1 MIDYTIIIA
10 HKNSPELLQYCLDSI
25 PVREDVQVIVVDD
38 DSSAE
43 IVDFEHF
50 PRWKGAHYQ
59 FFFTKEGKGAGYAR
73 NVGLE
78 HAEGK
83 WVFFLDADDYLLPEV
98 NGIFDEEKET
108 DADII
113 YFRTKAVMLEDRSS
127 YSKRADFYNR
137 LVDQYL
143 ESSDERVIRSLW
155 LSAANKIIKLKLL
168 QDHGIRFDEIRYSND
183 CFFSVKAGVCA
194 EKIAVREKMYYCIT
208 ESGSSLTSNFKKKPG
223 ELQMRAD
230 AFFRSQLYL
239 YDHGYSIDEKSSFSF
254 LRDLFS
260 RDRKAFVLNFNRM
273 RKMGYKK
280 VQLLREVF
288 KNNGRLA
295 FCKRFLYAY
304 LMTGK

>member
-25 PVREDVQVIVVDD
+25 PVREDGQVIVVDD

-98 NGIFDEEKET
+98 NEIFDEEKET

-113 YFRTKAVMLEDRSS
+113 FFRTKAVMLEDRRS
-127 YSKRADFYNR
+127 YSKRGDFYNR

-143 ESSDERVIRSLW
+143 ASSDERMIRSLW
-155 LSAANKIIKLKLL
+155 LSAANKFFRLKFL
-168 QDHGIRFDEIRYSND
+168 QDHGIRADEIRYSND

-239 YDHGYSIDEKSSFSF
+239 FDHGYSIDEKSSFSF

-273 RKMGYKK
+273 LKMGYKK
-280 VQLLREVF
+280 AQLLREVF

-304 LMTGK
+304 LVTGM

>member
-10 HKNSPELLQYCLDSI
+10 HKNSPELLKYCLDSI

-38 DSSAE
+38 NSDAGK
-43 IVDFEHF
+43 VDFDHF
-50 PRWKGAHYQ
+50 PQWKGACYQ
-59 FFFTKEGKGAGYAR
+59 YILTKEGKGAGYAR

-83 WVFFLDADDYLLPEV
+83 RVFFLDADDYLLPEV
-98 NGIFDEEKET
+98 NEIFDEEKET

-113 YFRTKAVMLEDRSS
+113 FFRTKAVMLEDRRS
-127 YSKRADFYNR
+127 YSKRGDFYNR

-143 ESSDERVIRSLW
+143 ASSDERMIRSLW
-155 LSAANKIIKLKLL
+155 LSAANKFFRLQFL

-304 LMTGK
+304 LVTGM

>member
-10 HKNSPELLQYCLDSI
+10 HKNSPELLRFCLDSI
-25 PVREDVQVIVVDD
+25 PVRADVQVIVVDD
-38 DSSAE
+38 NSDAGK
-43 IVDFEHF
+43 VDFDHF
-50 PRWKGAHYQ
+50 PQWKGKRYQ
-59 FFFTKEGKGAGYAR
+59 FFLTKEGKGAGYAR

-83 WVFFLDADDYLLPEV
+83 WMFFLDADDFLLPEV
-98 NGIFDEEKET
+98 NEIFDEEKET

-113 YFRTKAVMLEDRSS
+113 FFRTKAVMLEDRSS

-143 ESSDERVIRSLW
+143 ESADERPIRSLW
-155 LSAANKIIKLKLL
+155 LSAANKFFRLKFL
-168 QDHGIRFDEIRYSND
+168 QDHGIRSDEIRYSND
-183 CFFSVKAGVCA
+183 CFFSVQAGVCA

-208 ESGSSLTSNFKKKPG
+208 ESGTSLTSNFKKKPG

-239 YDHGYSIDEKSSFSF
+239 YDHGYSIDETSAYSF
-254 LRDLFS
+254 LRGLFLK
-260 RDRKAFVLNFNRM
+260 DKKAFVLNFNRM
-273 RKMGYKK
+273 RKMGYQK